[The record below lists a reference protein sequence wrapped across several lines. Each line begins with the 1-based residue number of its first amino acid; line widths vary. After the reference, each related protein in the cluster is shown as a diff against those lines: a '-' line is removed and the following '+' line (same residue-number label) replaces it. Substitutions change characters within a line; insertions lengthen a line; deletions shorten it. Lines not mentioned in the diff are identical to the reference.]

1 MTQLFNDIFYQPI
14 FNFLVWIY
22 NLLPNHDL
30 GLAIIILT
38 LIIRLILFPL
48 AQKQIRSQRSL
59 TKLQP
64 KIEELKLQYKDNKEA
79 LGKAMMDLYKQEK
92 INPLSSCLPLL
103 IQLPFL
109 LAVYWVFKNGLSNG
123 SLDLLYP
130 FVHNPGS
137 LNPVTLGFF
146 DLSVKSIPLAILAG
160 AAQFW
165 QSKMMIG
172 KQKAQGTAAAM
183 NKQML
188 YIMPAFTV
196 YIGWV
201 FPAGLTLYWFVTI
214 LFSIV
219 QQKILFRQMDQMDKT
234 AAPSVK

>member
-1 MTQLFNDIFYQPI
+1 MTELFNDIFYQPI

-48 AQKQIRSQRSL
+48 AQKQIRSQRAL

-109 LAVYWVFKNGLSNG
+109 LAVYWVFKNGLANG

-137 LNPVTLGFF
+137 LNPITFGFF
-146 DLSVKSIPLAILAG
+146 DLSIKSIPLAILAG
-160 AAQFW
+160 GAQFW

-219 QQKILFRQMDQMDKT
+219 QQKILFRQMDKLDK
-234 AAPSVK
+234 ASSK